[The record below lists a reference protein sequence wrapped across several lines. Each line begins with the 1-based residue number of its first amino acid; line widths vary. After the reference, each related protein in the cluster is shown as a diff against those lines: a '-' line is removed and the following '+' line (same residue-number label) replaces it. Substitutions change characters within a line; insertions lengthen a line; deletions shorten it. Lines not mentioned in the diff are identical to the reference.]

1 MNLESVH
8 PIPTVNA
15 LQITKD
21 AQQDATDPLGGWT
34 ISRRGSEGQIEYCQ
48 PMWPL
53 IIIQSSHQEVTI
65 RKPID
70 CLIATFCLLHS
81 HHLLH
86 NDRDY
91 DPFEEWLG
99 LRVIHP

>member
-8 PIPTVNA
+8 HMPTVNA

-53 IIIQSSHQEVTI
+53 III
-65 RKPID
+65 
-70 CLIATFCLLHS
+70 
-81 HHLLH
+81 
-86 NDRDY
+86 
-91 DPFEEWLG
+91 
-99 LRVIHP
+99 